1 MNDYLYNISSGNPK
15 VLLPSI
21 WSSLVEGFIRLVPA
35 ILIIDVFNTIYIS
48 FADPEASLN
57 IHRLWITSII
67 LLIWLLPQFI
77 SSVIAYNRSYLAAY
91 QVSAEGRIKLAEHI
105 RKLSLGFF
113 GSRDPAELTNMMLS
127 DYALVE
133 QGVSHHVPQMIS
145 SIVFPILAFSG
156 LVFVNWQLAIAMFIA
171 LPLAVLVVWTT
182 DHFQEKLSKN
192 HIEAKNEAASRLQEY
207 LRGIREI
214 KAHNMGGER
223 FERLR
228 RSFEELMH
236 HSIRIEG
243 LMGPILMVAIML
255 VRSGLSIMIF
265 AGTYLVINGQVTLP
279 IFLMFL
285 LVGVRVFEPMT
296 VLLTSYGELRYGAYS
311 AKRVMT
317 IIKEKPLSG
326 EQLIPAHQPIIFDN
340 VTFGYQENEP
350 VLKQI
355 GFTIP
360 SNKITALVGPS
371 GSGKSTITKL
381 IARFWDV
388 QSGQIRIG
396 DQSLAEANPEEL
408 LRHISMVFQDVYLFK
423 DTILNNIRV
432 GKQDATREEIEE
444 AAKKA
449 QCHDFIMSLPQ
460 GYDTMVGEGGSTL
473 SGGEKQRISIARALL
488 KDADI
493 ILLDEATASLDPENE
508 QAVQA
513 AINALVVNKTV
524 VIIAHRLKTIK
535 EADQIIVLDQGKI
548 VEWGNHEQLLD
559 EGGVYA
565 RLWNLQ
571 QEAEG
576 WHLQ

>member
-1 MNDYLYNISSGNPK
+1 
-15 VLLPSI
+15 
-21 WSSLVEGFIRLVPA
+21 
-35 ILIIDVFNTIYIS
+35 
-48 FADPEASLN
+48 
-57 IHRLWITSII
+57 
-67 LLIWLLPQFI
+67 
-77 SSVIAYNRSYLAAY
+77 
-91 QVSAEGRIKLAEHI
+91 
-105 RKLSLGFF
+105 
-113 GSRDPAELTNMMLS
+113 
-127 DYALVE
+127 
-133 QGVSHHVPQMIS
+133 
-145 SIVFPILAFSG
+145 
-156 LVFVNWQLAIAMFIA
+156 
-171 LPLAVLVVWTT
+171 
-182 DHFQEKLSKN
+182 
-192 HIEAKNEAASRLQEY
+192 
-207 LRGIREI
+207 
-214 KAHNMGGER
+214 
-223 FERLR
+223 
-228 RSFEELMH
+228 
-236 HSIRIEG
+236 
-243 LMGPILMVAIML
+243 
-255 VRSGLSIMIF
+255 
-265 AGTYLVINGQVTLP
+265 
-279 IFLMFL
+279 
-285 LVGVRVFEPMT
+285 
-296 VLLTSYGELRYGAYS
+296 
-311 AKRVMT
+311 MT

>member
-1 MNDYLYNISSGNPK
+1 MNNYFYNVSSGNPK
-15 VLLPSI
+15 SLLSSI
-21 WSSLVEGFIRLVPA
+21 WSSLVEGLLRLMPA

-48 FADPEASLN
+48 FASPGTQLDVT
-57 IHRLWITSII
+57 RLWITSII
-67 LLIWLLPQFI
+67 LILWLLPQFI
-77 SSVIAYNRSYLAAY
+77 SSVIAYNCSFLAAY
-91 QVSAEGRIKLAEHI
+91 QVSADGRIKLAEHI
-105 RKLSLGFF
+105 RKLSLGFL
-113 GSRDPAELTNMMLS
+113 GSKDPAELTNMMLS

-133 QGVSHHVPQMIS
+133 QAVSHHVPQMVS
-145 SIVFPILAFSG
+145 SIVFPVLAFAG
-156 LVFVNWQLAIAMFIA
+156 LLFVNWQLAVAMFIA
-171 LPLAVLVVWTT
+171 LPLAVLVVWST
-182 DHFQEKLSKN
+182 DRFQEKLSKN
-192 HIEAKNEAASRLQEY
+192 HIEAKNVAASRLQEY

-228 RSFEELMH
+228 RSFEELMR

-243 LMGPILMVAIML
+243 LMGPILMVAIVL
-255 VRSGLSIMIF
+255 VRSGLPIMIF
-265 AGTYLVINGQVTLP
+265 VGTYLVVNGQVTLP

-296 VLLTSYGELRYGAYS
+296 VLLTSYGELRYGAFS
-311 AKRVMT
+311 AKRVMS
-317 IIKEKPLSG
+317 IMKEKPLSG
-326 EQLIPAHQPIIFDN
+326 DREVSAHQAIAFDQ
-340 VTFGYQENEP
+340 VTFGYQKDEP
-350 VLKQI
+350 VLKKI
-355 GFTIP
+355 SFTIP
-360 SNKITALVGPS
+360 ANKITALVGPS

-381 IARFWDV
+381 IARFWDI

-396 DQSLAEANPEEL
+396 DQTLSKADPEKL
-408 LRHISMVFQDVYLFK
+408 LRHVSMVFQDVYLFK

-432 GKQDATREEIEE
+432 GKQEATREEIEE
-444 AAKKA
+444 AARKA

-535 EADQIIVLDQGKI
+535 EADQIIVLDQGQLVQQGRHDQL
-548 VEWGNHEQLLD
+548 VEED
-559 EGGVYA
+559 GVYA
-565 RLWNLQ
+565 RLWHLQ

-576 WHLQ
+576 WSV